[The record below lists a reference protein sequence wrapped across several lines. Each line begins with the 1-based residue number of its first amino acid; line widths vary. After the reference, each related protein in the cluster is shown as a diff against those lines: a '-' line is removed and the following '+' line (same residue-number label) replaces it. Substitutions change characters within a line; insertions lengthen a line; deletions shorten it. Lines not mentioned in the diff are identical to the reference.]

1 MLRTLGIALAP
12 RTATWTRPRRLLVPP
27 ARPRQI
33 AWGRRPRQARSV
45 RPSHCPAQAA
55 VCASE
60 LESVMI
66 VVLGGVVVDLSFT
79 VM

>member
-1 MLRTLGIALAP
+1 
-12 RTATWTRPRRLLVPP
+12 
-27 ARPRQI
+27 
-33 AWGRRPRQARSV
+33 
-45 RPSHCPAQAA
+45 